1 MSNHSLK
8 EQTGPEQTGFNA
20 PLTTNEGLN
29 APRVT
34 QSDFANAT
42 DIGASPT
49 EPTYPIEG
57 DATEP
62 APPPEPPPPETP
74 VPDAPAETPPPS
86 APPETPAPSEP
97 MPVEPTPDQPD
108 VPPPTPEPEAP
119 QQPDELPPIDPAVQ

>member
-8 EQTGPEQTGFNA
+8 EQTGFDA
-20 PLTTNEGLN
+20 PLTTDEGLN

-62 APPPEPPPPETP
+62 APPPETP
-74 VPDAPAETPPPS
+74 TPDAPAETPPPS

-108 VPPPTPEPEAP
+108 VPPPTPEPLEPA
-119 QQPDELPPIDPAVQ
+119 QPDELPPIDPIVQ